1 MARRRAFTKRQS
13 RVMVTASRNVA
24 DRYNLTRKGQR
35 RFLSSMKKA
44 YRRTGYG
51 TRARQYTR
59 TATGATR
66 WAAGKRE
73 ARGAR
78 RVLRRAARRR

>member
-1 MARRRAFTKRQS
+1 MPKRGFTTRQ
-13 RVMVTASRNVA
+13 RTVMRTASRNVA
-24 DRYNLTRKGQR
+24 DRYNLTRKGQS

-59 TATGATR
+59 TAVGATR
-66 WAAGKRE
+66 WAAGRRE

-78 RVLRRAARRR
+78 RVLSRAARRR